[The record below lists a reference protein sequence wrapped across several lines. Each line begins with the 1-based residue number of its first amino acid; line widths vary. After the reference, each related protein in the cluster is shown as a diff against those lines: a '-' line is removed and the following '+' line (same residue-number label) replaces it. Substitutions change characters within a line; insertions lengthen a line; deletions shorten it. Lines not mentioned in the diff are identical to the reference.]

1 MSIFLLRLIILYEKL
16 RKKLQFFTV
25 SYVKKDEK
33 VFFFVL

>member
-1 MSIFLLRLIILYEKL
+1 MFFFLSRLISLYEKI

-33 VFFFVL
+33 VFFIL